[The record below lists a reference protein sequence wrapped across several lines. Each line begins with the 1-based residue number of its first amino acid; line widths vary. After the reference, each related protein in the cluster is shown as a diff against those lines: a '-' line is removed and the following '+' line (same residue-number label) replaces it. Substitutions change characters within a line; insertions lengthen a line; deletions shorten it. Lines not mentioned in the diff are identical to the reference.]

1 MLKWQPQEV
10 FEETFESEGGKA
22 IRKES

>member
-10 FEETFESEGGKA
+10 FEEIFESEGGKA